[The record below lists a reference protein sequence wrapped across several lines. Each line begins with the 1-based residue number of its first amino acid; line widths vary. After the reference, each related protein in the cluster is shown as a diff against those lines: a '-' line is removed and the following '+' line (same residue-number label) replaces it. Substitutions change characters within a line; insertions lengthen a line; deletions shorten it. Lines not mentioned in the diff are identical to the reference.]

1 MKEPQRAR
9 KLRYADRERVWY
21 SHSAGVVTVGLTQ
34 RALDELGGVEEV
46 RLPDE
51 GQEFDKGD
59 GAVEV
64 EGPEGEMDVVAPVGG
79 RVVEINGGLE
89 DSLAALNEDPD
100 GEGWLFRMEVA
111 DDVEDEDED
120 EEEDDMGDEVE
131 DSADLG

>member
-1 MKEPQRAR
+1 
-9 KLRYADRERVWY
+9 
-21 SHSAGVVTVGLTQ
+21 
-34 RALDELGGVEEV
+34 
-46 RLPDE
+46 
-51 GQEFDKGD
+51 
-59 GAVEV
+59 
-64 EGPEGEMDVVAPVGG
+64 MDVVAPVGG